1 MSEQLIDPDLELK
14 ELELAYKNGFIG
26 LSQYQYQEQ
35 KLLLRLE
42 RNSWLMRRRL
52 AEIDACYRSFLVPSR
67 LTQA

>member
-26 LSQYQYQEQ
+26 LSQYQEQ

-42 RNSWLMRRRL
+42 RNSWLMRRRQVV
-52 AEIDACYRSFLVPSR
+52 IDACYRSFLVPSR